1 MAQARP
7 ESWEV
12 SGTFRERVETLIPL
26 RAPRPV
32 KRNSER
38 TPIDGR
44 NPSDEMAGIAWRC
57 QSIDEALLRESVGN
71 NPTDRAKCESG
82 LKRASPR
89 LEG

>member
-1 MAQARP
+1 MAQARS

-12 SGTFRERVETLIPL
+12 FGPFQERVETLIPL

-32 KRNSER
+32 KRDSGR

-44 NPSDEMAGIAWRC
+44 NPSDGAGIAWRC

-71 NPTDRAKCESG
+71 NPNDRAKCESG

>member
-12 SGTFRERVETLIPL
+12 SGPFRVEMLIPL
-26 RAPRPV
+26 RSPRPA

-57 QSIDEALLRESVGN
+57 QGIDEALLRGSVGN
-71 NPTDRAKCESG
+71 NPTDRGKMRGRPQTCFTA
-82 LKRASPR
+82 P
-89 LEG
+89 